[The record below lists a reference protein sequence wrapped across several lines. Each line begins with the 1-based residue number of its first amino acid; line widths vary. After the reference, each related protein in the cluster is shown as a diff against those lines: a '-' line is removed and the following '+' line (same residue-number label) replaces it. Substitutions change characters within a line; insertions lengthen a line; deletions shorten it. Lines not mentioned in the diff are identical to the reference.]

1 MLTPVLYLQLL
12 HVVNQLHFKWLVT
25 GIPGVA
31 PANLL
36 FLLGLGLL
44 LMHDKDEAVKTAPFL
59 KGAIL
64 FFYAALTFAFFWALI
79 RQPGDTLDDFTYYKN
94 ALFGPLYYF
103 TFLKCRQDEKT
114 TRRLIIWIL
123 IIAAVAALQ
132 ALRQGI
138 DYGFG
143 KYNPFNRASGPFGE
157 DWQQSNRAGV
167 FFGMFM
173 GMFVALALFLRGR
186 RRWRIAALGGCALTA
201 GAALSTYSRQAYV
214 LVIVAVVTLTLRLSV
229 LAAVLVAAAAFAL
242 AGYLPDSITQRV
254 VETTQ
259 QEGGAGEPEFDSS
272 TASRWQIWEGGLK
285 MWQANP
291 LGVGLN
297 RWKDNIG
304 SFSTYKRIDAHNF
317 YVLTLGE
324 CGPLGLLA
332 LLYLVYRLFRLTGF
346 VRKNRPA
353 DDPEAFALSL
363 GFTACTLNMALGG
376 IYGSPTLEAA
386 VMVPYWALC
395 GLLERYVILKRQAA
409 PVIVEVLPPPGDAL
423 GERFPLAAYLPSG
436 RPR

>member
-25 GIPGVA
+25 GVPGVA

-36 FLLGLGLL
+36 FLLGLL
-44 LMHDKDEAVKTAPFL
+44 LMQDKEEAVKTPPFL

-64 FFYAALTFAFFWALI
+64 FFYAALTVAFVWGLI
-79 RQPGDTLDDFTYYKN
+79 RQPGDTLDDVTYYKN

-103 TFLKCRQDEKT
+103 TFLKCRQDEKS

-132 ALRQGI
+132 AFRQGV

-173 GMFVALALFLRGR
+173 GMFVALALFLRGQ

-201 GAALSTYSRQAYV
+201 GAALSTYSRQSYV
-214 LVIVAVVTLTLRLSV
+214 LVIVAIVALTLRRSIF
-229 LAAVLVAAAAFAL
+229 AAGLVAGAAFAL
-242 AGYLPDSITQRV
+242 AGYLPDSVTQRV
-254 VETTQ
+254 AETTP
-259 QEGGAGEPEFDSS
+259 QEDGGGGPEFDSS
-272 TASRWQIWEGGLK
+272 TESRWQIWEGGLK

-291 LGVGLN
+291 MGVGLN
-297 RWKDNIG
+297 RWKADIG

-346 VRKNRPA
+346 VRKNCPA

-363 GFTACTLNMALGG
+363 GFTVCTLNMALGG

-395 GLLERYVILKRQAA
+395 GLLERYVILKGQAA
-409 PVIVEVLPPPGDAL
+409 AVIVEVLPPGGAL

>member
-1 MLTPVLYLQLL
+1 LTFVLHLQLL
-12 HVVNQLHFKWLVT
+12 QVVNQLHFKWLVT

-36 FLLGLGLL
+36 FLLGLL
-44 LMHDKDEAVKTAPFL
+44 LMQDKDEAVKTEPFL

-64 FFYAALTFAFFWALI
+64 FFYAALTLAFVWALV
-79 RQPGDTLDDFTYYKN
+79 RQPGDALDDFTYYKN

-103 TFLKCRQDEKT
+103 TFLKCRQDERT

-132 ALRQGI
+132 AFRQGF

-143 KYNPFNRASGPFGE
+143 KYNPFNRASGPFGV

-167 FFGMFM
+167 FYGMFM
-173 GMFVALALFLRGR
+173 AMFVALALFLRGR
-186 RRWRIAALGGCALTA
+186 RRWQLAAIGGCLLTV

-214 LVIVAVVTLTLRLSV
+214 LVIVAVTTLTLRRSV
-229 LAAVLVAAAAFAL
+229 VAAALLAAGAVAL
-242 AGYLPDSITQRV
+242 AGFLPGSVTQRV
-254 VETTQ
+254 AETTTQ
-259 QEGGAGEPEFDSS
+259 QEGGASEPEFDPS
-272 TASRWQIWEGGLK
+272 TASRWQIWEGGLQ

-291 LGVGLN
+291 MGVGLN

-324 CGPLGLLA
+324 CGPIGVLA

-346 VRKNRPA
+346 VRRNRPPN
-353 DDPEAFALSL
+353 DPEALALSL
-363 GFTACTLNMALGG
+363 GFTVCTLNMAMGG

-395 GLLERYVILKRQAA
+395 GLMERYVILRGQTAA
-409 PVIVEVLPPPGDAL
+409 VIVEVLPPAGEAL
-423 GERFPLAAYLPSG
+423 DDRFPLAAYLPGG

>member
-1 MLTPVLYLQLL
+1 MLTFVLYLQLL

-31 PANLL
+31 PANVF
-36 FLLGLGLL
+36 FLLGVL
-44 LMHDKDEAVKTAPFL
+44 LMHDKDEAIKTEPFL

-64 FFYAALTFAFFWALI
+64 LFYGAVTLSFVWGLV
-79 RQPGDTLDDFTYYKN
+79 RQPGDALDDVTYYKN

-103 TFLKCRQDEKT
+103 TFLKCRQDERT

-132 ALRQGI
+132 AFRQGI

-167 FFGMFM
+167 FYGMFM

-186 RRWRIAALGGCALTA
+186 RWWRIAAVGGSVLTA
-201 GAALSTYSRQAYV
+201 GAALSTYSRQSYV
-214 LVIVAVVTLTLRLSV
+214 LVILAIVVLVLRRSVVVAV
-229 LAAVLVAAAAFAL
+229 AVAGTAFAL
-242 AGYLPDSITQRV
+242 AGYLPDSVTERV
-254 VETTQ
+254 AETTQ
-259 QEGGAGEPEFDSS
+259 QESGASEPEFDNS

-291 LGVGLN
+291 MGVGLN

-304 SFSTYKRIDAHNF
+304 SFSTYQRIDAHNF

-324 CGPLGLLA
+324 CGPIGLLA
-332 LLYLVYRLFRLTGF
+332 LLYLIYRLFRLTAF

-353 DDPEAFALSL
+353 DDPEALALSL
-363 GFTACTLNMALGG
+363 GFAVCTFNMAMGG

-395 GLLERYVILKRQAA
+395 GLMERAVILRQQAA
-409 PVIVEVLPPPGDAL
+409 PVIVEVLPPEADAL
-423 GERFPLAAYLPSG
+423 RDRFPLAAYLPSG
-436 RPR
+436 RRR

>member
-1 MLTPVLYLQLL
+1 MLTAVLYAQLL

-31 PANLL
+31 PANVF
-36 FLLGLGLL
+36 FLLGLL
-44 LMHDKDEAVKTAPFL
+44 LMQDKDEAIKTAPFL

-64 FFYAALTFAFFWALI
+64 FFYAALTFSFVWGLV
-79 RQPGDTLDDFTYYKN
+79 RQPGDALDDFTYYKN

-132 ALRQGI
+132 AFRQGL

-167 FFGMFM
+167 FYGMFM
-173 GMFVALALFLRGR
+173 GMFVALALFLRER
-186 RRWRIAALGGCALTA
+186 RWWRIAATGGAALTA
-201 GAALSTYSRQAYV
+201 GAALSTYSRQSYV
-214 LVIVAVVTLTLRLSV
+214 LVIVAIVALVLRRSVVV
-229 LAAVLVAAAAFAL
+229 AVLVAAAAIAL
-242 AGYLPDSITQRV
+242 AGYLPDSVTQRV
-254 VETTQ
+254 AETTQ
-259 QEGGAGEPEFDSS
+259 QETGASAPEFDNS
-272 TASRWQIWEGGLK
+272 TASRWQIWEGGWK

-291 LGVGLN
+291 MGVGLN

-304 SFSTYKRIDAHNF
+304 TFSTYKRIDAHNF

-324 CGPLGLLA
+324 CGPIGLLA
-332 LLYLVYRLFRLTGF
+332 LLYLIYRLFRLTGF
-346 VRKNRPA
+346 VRTNRPT

-363 GFTACTLNMALGG
+363 GFTVCTLNMAMGG

-386 VMVPYWALC
+386 VMVPFWALC
-395 GLLERYVILKRQAA
+395 GLMERYVTLRQQAA
-409 PVIVEVLPPPGDAL
+409 AVIVEVLPPA
-423 GERFPLAAYLPSG
+423 GEAWRDRFPLAAYLPSG
-436 RPR
+436 RQR

>member
-1 MLTPVLYLQLL
+1 MLAPVLYLQLL

-31 PANLL
+31 PANLF
-36 FLLGLGLL
+36 FLLGLLCMQGKQETLTT
-44 LMHDKDEAVKTAPFL
+44 EPFL
-59 KGAIL
+59 KNALLI
-64 FFYAALTFAFFWALI
+64 FYGALTLAFVWALV
-79 RQPGDTLDDFTYYKN
+79 RQPGDPVDDFTYFKN

-132 ALRQGI
+132 ALRQGF

-167 FFGMFM
+167 FYGMFM

-186 RRWRIAALGGCALTA
+186 RWWRMAAVGASVITA
-201 GAALSTYSRQAYV
+201 GAALSTYSRQSYV
-214 LVIVAVVTLTLRLSV
+214 LVIVAIVSLVVRRSL
-229 LAAVLVAAAAFAL
+229 LVAALVVAAGVAL
-242 AGYLPDSITQRV
+242 VGYLPDSVTQRV

-259 QEGGAGEPEFDSS
+259 QDAAAGGAAEFDNS
-272 TASRWQIWEGGLK
+272 TASRWQIWEGGMK
-285 MWQANP
+285 MWAANP
-291 LGVGLN
+291 FGVGLN

-304 SFSTYKRIDAHNF
+304 SYSSYRRIDAHNF

-324 CGPLGLLA
+324 GGPIGFLA
-332 LLYLVYRLFRLTGF
+332 LLYLVYRLFRLAGF
-346 VRKNRPA
+346 VRKHRPP

-363 GFTACTLNMALGG
+363 GFTVCTFNMAMGG
-376 IYGSPTLEAA
+376 IYGSPTLEAS

-395 GLLERYVILKRQAA
+395 GLLERYVLLRQQAV
-409 PVIVEVLPPPGDAL
+409 PVIVEVLPPPEGPL
-423 GERFPLAAYLPSG
+423 SGRFPLAAYLPSG